1 MLEPYRVLDLADD
14 GALICGQI
22 LADLGAD
29 VIAVEPPQGRNARR
43 TGPFA
48 GDLPDPERSLSWWSY
63 SRNKRG
69 VTLDIESAAGQ
80 EQLRQLVRGADVL
93 VESYAPGYLDRRGL
107 GYGALSALNPG
118 LVHVSIT
125 PFGSNGPKA
134 GWAATDLTAL
144 AASGV
149 LLVTGDADRP
159 PCRVVVP
166 QAFLHAGADA
176 ATAALIAL
184 TARQRDGL
192 GQHVDCSAQT
202 SAMMATQSAI
212 LCHGWNSNPVSR
224 AGGGLRIGPYDL
236 RFVYPAKDGFVSVT
250 FLFGGLLGPFTA
262 RLMAWMCDEGF
273 VDEAT
278 RDKDWIGYTV
288 LLLSGQEPASELH
301 RVAAAI
307 ERFTRTRTKAELY
320 AEAKRRHLLIVP
332 ITTTADLVE
341 SPQLAARD
349 FWQSAAG
356 DRLPVTGDS
365 EGSGRRAQVTGDGQ
379 GGALREAPIAAEPR
393 AELATAI
400 YPGPF
405 AKFSAAP
412 IQYRRPAPRLGEH
425 NAEVLSNIQAPQPP
439 PLHGTKSGMER
450 GPGQSVARP
459 LETAHDAA
467 LAGLKIL
474 DFTWVFAGPMGVRPL
489 ADYGATVVH
498 VESSVRPDILRT
510 NVPYKDNVPGIERGG
525 GYSNVSAGK
534 LGLTLNLAKPEALDV
549 VRKLVAWAD
558 VVVENFSPKAMR
570 NWGLDYA
577 SLRRINPGI
586 IMVSTCLNGQTGPEA
601 GLAGFGTMGAMIAGF
616 GELAGWP
623 DRDPAGPFLAYTDY
637 VSPRYIATAV
647 LAALDH
653 RRRTGEGQWI
663 DLAQAEASIHFI
675 GPAILDYTV
684 NGRVMRRNGNV
695 SAEQAPH
702 GVFPARGDD
711 RWVAIACADEAQWR
725 ALCHATGNEGWLSDP
740 RFATFAARQA
750 NREALEE
757 LIAGWTGEREV
768 DEIEQALQAAGVPAH
783 RASSSADAFADPQLA
798 HRGHFVMLDH
808 PELGPVPLEGS
819 RMLLSRTPAQVRWP
833 GPTLGQHNEPVL
845 REILGLSEDDVTAL
859 AVAGALE

>member
-1 MLEPYRVLDLADD
+1 E
-14 GALICGQI
+14 
-22 LADLGAD
+22 
-29 VIAVEPPQGRNARR
+29 GR
-43 TGPFA
+43 
-48 GDLPDPERSLSWWSY
+48 
-63 SRNKRG
+63 
-69 VTLDIESAAGQ
+69 
-80 EQLRQLVRGADVL
+80 EQLRRLVRGADVL
-93 VESYAPGYLDRRGL
+93 VESYAPGYLDRLGL
-107 GYGALSALNPG
+107 GYAALSAINPG

-125 PFGSNGPKA
+125 PFGSSGPKA

-149 LLVTGDADRP
+149 LLLTGDADRP

-184 TARQRDGL
+184 TARGRDGL

-202 SAMMATQSAI
+202 SAMMATQSGI

-224 AGGGLRIGPYDL
+224 AGGGLKIGPYDL

-262 RLMAWMCDEGF
+262 RLMAWMCEAGF

-288 LLLSGQEPASELH
+288 LLLSGEEPVSELH

-332 ITTTADLVE
+332 ITTTADLVD

-349 FWQSAAG
+349 FWQPAMGNREQGIENSSPPAVRQPDAAANTTPSP
-356 DRLPVTGDS
+356 LPIPW
-365 EGSGRRAQVTGDGQ
+365 
-379 GGALREAPIAAEPR
+379 GGAGGE
-393 AELATAI
+393 ATAATAVTAL

-405 AKFSAAP
+405 AKFSATP

-425 NAEVLSNIQAPQPP
+425 SAEVLQNHLAQQPP
-439 PLHGTKSGMER
+439 SPRGFRSRGARSATER
-450 GPGQSVARP
+450 GPGG
-459 LETAHDAA
+459 EAA

-498 VESSVRPDILRT
+498 VESGVRPDILRT

-525 GYSNVSAGK
+525 GYANVSAGK
-534 LGLTLNLAKPEALDV
+534 LGLTLNLARPESLDM
-549 VRKLVAWAD
+549 VRRLVAWAD

-577 SLRRINPGI
+577 ALREINPGI

-601 GLAGFGTMGAMIAGF
+601 ALAGFGTMGAMIAGF

-637 VSPRYIATAV
+637 VSPRYIATAI
-647 LAALDH
+647 LAAFDH

-663 DLAQAEASIHFI
+663 DLAQAEASAHFI
-675 GPAILDYTV
+675 GPALLDYTV
-684 NGRVMRRNGNV
+684 NGRIMRRNGNV
-695 SAEQAPH
+695 SHEQAPH
-702 GVFPARGDD
+702 GVFPAAGQSDARSASSDG
-711 RWVAIACADEAQWR
+711 RWVAIACADEAQWQ
-725 ALCHATGNEGWLSDP
+725 ALCRATGNEGWLSDS

-750 NREALEE
+750 NRAALEE
-757 LIAGWTGEREV
+757 LIAAWTRTRDV
-768 DEIEQALQAAGVPAH
+768 DAIEQTLQAAGVPVH

-798 HRGHFVMLDH
+798 HRGHFVTLDH

-819 RMLLSRTPAQVRWP
+819 RMALSRTPAQIRWP
-833 GPTLGQHNEPVL
+833 GPTLGQHNELVL
-845 REILGLSEDDVTAL
+845 REILGLSEDEVTAL

>member
-29 VIAVEPPQGRNARR
+29 VIAVEPPEGRKARR
-43 TGPFA
+43 SGPFA

-63 SRNKRG
+63 ARNKRG
-69 VTLDIESAAGQ
+69 VTLDLERAEGQ
-80 EQLRQLVRGADVL
+80 EQLRRLVRGADVL
-93 VESYAPGYLDRRGL
+93 IESYAPGYLDRLGL
-107 GYGALSALNPG
+107 GYAALSAENPG

-125 PFGSNGPKA
+125 PFGSSGPKA

-184 TARQRDGL
+184 AARQRDGL

-202 SAMMATQSAI
+202 SAMMATQSGI
-212 LCHGWNSNPVSR
+212 LCHGWNSNPVGR
-224 AGGGLRIGPYDL
+224 AGGGLKIGPYDL

-262 RLMAWMCDEGF
+262 RLMAWMCEEGF

-288 LLLSGQEPASELH
+288 LLLSGQEPVSELH

-341 SPQLAARD
+341 SPQLNARD
-349 FWQSAAG
+349 FWQPAVGNRDEGIGNSGLPAVRSSGGGMKSAKPPLSMEWKGAG
-356 DRLPVTGDS
+356 GEVT
-365 EGSGRRAQVTGDGQ
+365 
-379 GGALREAPIAAEPR
+379 AA
-393 AELATAI
+393 ATAL

-405 AKFSAAP
+405 AKFSATP

-425 NAEVLSNIQAPQPP
+425 NAELLTNLSNTPQPP
-439 PLHGTKSGMER
+439 PLQASTSRGARSGIER
-450 GPGQSVARP
+450 GPGGEV
-459 LETAHDAA
+459 TA

-525 GYSNVSAGK
+525 GYANVSAGK

-570 NWGLDYA
+570 NWGLDYEA
-577 SLRRINPGI
+577 LRRINPGV

-653 RRRTGEGQWI
+653 RRRSGEGQWI
-663 DLAQAEASIHFI
+663 DLSQAEASIHFI

-684 NGRVMRRNGNV
+684 NGRIMRRNGNV
-695 SAEQAPH
+695 SAEHAPH
-702 GVFPARGDD
+702 GVFAAAGDD
-711 RWVAIACADEAQWR
+711 RWVAIACADEPQWQ
-725 ALCHATGNEGWLSDP
+725 ALCRATGNEGWLADP
-740 RFATFAARQA
+740 RFDTFAARQA

-757 LIAGWTGEREV
+757 AIAAWTRARDVG
-768 DEIEQALQAAGVPAH
+768 EIEQTLQAAGVPVH

-798 HRGHFVMLDH
+798 QRGHFVTLDH

-833 GPTLGQHNEPVL
+833 GPTLGQHNEQVL
-845 REILGLSEDDVTAL
+845 REILGLSEEEVTAL

>member
-29 VIAVEPPQGRNARR
+29 VIAVEPPGGRNARR
-43 TGPFA
+43 AGPFA
-48 GDLPDPERSLSWWSY
+48 GDVPDPERSLSWWAL

-69 VTLDIESAAGQ
+69 ITLDIESVEGK
-80 EQLRQLVRGADVL
+80 ERLRQLVRGADVL
-93 VESYAPGYLDRRGL
+93 VESYTPGYLERLGL
-107 GYGALSALNPG
+107 GYDALAALNPG
-118 LVHVSIT
+118 IVHVSIT
-125 PFGSNGPKA
+125 PFGSSGPKA

-149 LLVTGDADRP
+149 LLITGDADRP

-184 TARQRDGL
+184 TARTRDGL
-192 GQHVDCSAQT
+192 GQHVDCSAQV

-224 AGGGLRIGPYDL
+224 AGGGLKIGPYDL

-262 RLMAWMCDEGF
+262 RLLAWMCEEGF

-288 LLLSGQEPASELH
+288 LLLNGQEPISELH

-307 ERFTRTRTKAELY
+307 ERFTRTRTKAELF
-320 AEAKRRHLLIVP
+320 AEAQRRHLLIVP
-332 ITTTADLVE
+332 IATTADLVHGA
-341 SPQLAARD
+341 QLNARD
-349 FWQSAAG
+349 FWQPAVANRDQGVRSSEESPLSSSRRGAGGETTSA
-356 DRLPVTGDS
+356 
-365 EGSGRRAQVTGDGQ
+365 
-379 GGALREAPIAAEPR
+379 
-393 AELATAI
+393 ATAI

-405 AKFSAAP
+405 AKFSATP
-412 IQYRRPAPRLGEH
+412 LQYRRPAPRLGEH
-425 NAEVLSNIQAPQPP
+425 NAELLESIPLPQPP
-439 PLHGTKSGMER
+439 PLQELER
-450 GPGQSVARP
+450 GPGG
-459 LETAHDAA
+459 EAA

-498 VESSVRPDILRT
+498 VESAVRPDILRT

-525 GYSNVSAGK
+525 GYANVSAGK
-534 LGLTLNLAKPEALDV
+534 LGLTLNLAKPEALEV

-577 SLRRINPGI
+577 ALRQINPTL

-601 GLAGFGTMGAMIAGF
+601 ALAGFGTMGAMIAGF

-623 DRDPAGPFLAYTDY
+623 DKDPAGPFLAYTDY
-637 VSPRYIATAV
+637 VSPRYIASAI

-663 DLAQAEASIHFI
+663 DLAQGESSIHFI
-675 GPAILDYTV
+675 GSALLDYTV
-684 NGRVMRRNGNV
+684 NGRTMRRDGNV
-695 SAEQAPH
+695 SHEQAPH
-702 GVFPARGDD
+702 GVFPAAGSSDTRSASSDD
-711 RWVAIACADEAQWR
+711 RWVAIACADEGQWR
-725 ALCHATGNEGWLSDP
+725 ALCRATGNDGWVSNP

-750 NREALEE
+750 NREALESA
-757 LIAGWTGEREV
+757 IADWTCERDV
-768 DEIEQALQAAGVPAH
+768 AEIEQYLQAADVPVH
-783 RASSSADAFADPQLA
+783 RASSTADAFADPQLA
-798 HRGHFVMLDH
+798 HRGHFVTLDH

-819 RMLLSRTPAQVRWP
+819 RMILSRTPAQVTRP
-833 GPTLGQHNEPVL
+833 GPTLGQHNELVL
-845 REILGLSEDDVTAL
+845 RRILGLSDDELTAL
-859 AVAGALE
+859 VVAGALE

>member
-29 VIAVEPPQGRNARR
+29 VIAVEPPGGRNARR
-43 TGPFA
+43 AGPFA
-48 GDLPDPERSLSWWSY
+48 GDVPDPERSLYWWAL

-69 VTLDIESAAGQ
+69 VTLDVESTEGK

-93 VESYAPGYLDRRGL
+93 VESYAPGYLDGL
-107 GYGALSALNPG
+107 GLGHATLAALNPG

-125 PFGSNGPKA
+125 PFGSSGPKA
-134 GWAATDLTAL
+134 GRAATDLTAL

-149 LLVTGDADRP
+149 LLITGDADRP

-184 TARQRDGL
+184 IARARDGL
-192 GQHVDCSAQT
+192 GQHVDCSAQA

-224 AGGGLRIGPYDL
+224 AGGGLKIGPYDL

-262 RLMAWMCDEGF
+262 RLLAWMCEEGF

-288 LLLSGQEPASELH
+288 LLLNGQEPVSELH

-307 ERFTRTRTKAELY
+307 ERFTRTRTKAELF
-320 AEAKRRHLLIVP
+320 AEAQRRHLLIVP
-332 ITTTADLVE
+332 IATTADLVHGA
-341 SPQLAARD
+341 QLNARD
-349 FWQSAAG
+349 FWQPGAGNQGTGNRTNAPLSIADRAPRDGKPWRGAGGEATPEAA
-356 DRLPVTGDS
+356 V
-365 EGSGRRAQVTGDGQ
+365 
-379 GGALREAPIAAEPR
+379 
-393 AELATAI
+393 

-405 AKFSAAP
+405 AKFSATP
-412 IQYRRPAPRLGEH
+412 IQYRRAAPRLGEH
-425 NAEVLSNIQAPQPP
+425 NAEIFSNQPTPQPP
-439 PLHGTKSGMER
+439 PLQFLER
-450 GPGQSVARP
+450 GPGGEA
-459 LETAHDAA
+459 AA

-498 VESSVRPDILRT
+498 VESAVRPDILRT
-510 NVPYKDNVPGIERGG
+510 NVPFKDNVPGIERGG
-525 GYSNVSAGK
+525 GYANVSAGK
-534 LGLTLNLAKPEALDV
+534 LGLTLNLSKAEALAV
-549 VRKLVAWAD
+549 VRRLVAWAD

-577 SLRRINPGI
+577 ALRQINPEI

-623 DRDPAGPFLAYTDY
+623 DKDPAGPFLAYTDY
-637 VSPRYIATAV
+637 VSPRYIASAI

-653 RRRTGEGQWI
+653 RRRTGEGQYI
-663 DLAQAEASIHFI
+663 DLSQVEAALHFLT
-675 GPAILDYTV
+675 PALLDYTV
-684 NGRVMRRNGNV
+684 NGRITRRAGN
-695 SAEQAPH
+695 
-702 GVFPARGDD
+702 
-711 RWVAIACADEAQWR
+711 
-725 ALCHATGNEGWLSDP
+725 
-740 RFATFAARQA
+740 
-750 NREALEE
+750 
-757 LIAGWTGEREV
+757 
-768 DEIEQALQAAGVPAH
+768 
-783 RASSSADAFADPQLA
+783 
-798 HRGHFVMLDH
+798 
-808 PELGPVPLEGS
+808 
-819 RMLLSRTPAQVRWP
+819 
-833 GPTLGQHNEPVL
+833 
-845 REILGLSEDDVTAL
+845 
-859 AVAGALE
+859 